1 MNGLKATRKGYVEG
15 ILEAGRR
22 NPRVVVVEG
31 DVSRSIGSAAFGEE
45 FPDRFFNLGA
55 SEQDMM
61 GEAAGLALAGF
72 IPFVAT
78 YGVFMAGRAWDQV
91 RTSVCYMNLDVRIG
105 GAHGGISVGPDGA
118 THQAL
123 EDVAIMRVLPN
134 MKVLVPA
141 DSNQTRAAVLAS
153 LGMEGPVYIRFGR
166 NPVPQVY
173 NAEEVVRPGRGNL
186 LAEGGDITLV
196 ACGAMVSAAL
206 EASRILKVKG
216 IEAGVVDMVSV
227 KPLDET
233 LLLAQVCSTG
243 AAVVA
248 EDHQAAG
255 GLFGAVSET
264 LALKAPTMMDAVAVM
279 DSFGT
284 SGAPDRLRER
294 YGLTASAIVEKAEGL
309 LRKKQVY
316 PVTEVP

>member
-1 MNGLKATRKGYVEG
+1 MKDLKATRIGYVEG
-15 ILEAGRR
+15 ILEAGER
-22 NPRVVVVEG
+22 NPGVVVVEG
-31 DVSRSIGSAAFGEE
+31 DVSRSIGSAAFGER

-61 GEAAGLALAGF
+61 GEAAGLALAGL

-78 YGVFMAGRAWDQV
+78 YGVFAAGRAWDQI
-91 RTSVCYMNLDVRIG
+91 RTSICYMNLDVRIG

-153 LGMEGPVYIRFGR
+153 LDMDGPVYIRFGR
-166 NPVPQVY
+166 NPVPQIY
-173 NAEEVVRPGRGNL
+173 GLEEVVAPGRGNL
-186 LAEGGDITLV
+186 LRQGSDVTIV
-196 ACGAMVSAAL
+196 ACGAMVSESL
-206 EASRILKVKG
+206 EASKMLASRGVG
-216 IEAGVVDMVSV
+216 AGVLDMVSV
-227 KPLDET
+227 KPLDRD
-233 LLLAQVCSTG
+233 LLLEQASLTG
-243 AAVVA
+243 AVVVA

-255 GLFGAVSET
+255 GLFGAVAET
-264 LALKAPTMMDAVAVM
+264 LATELPVITGVVAVK

-284 SGAPDRLRER
+284 SGDPQLVREK
-294 YGLTASAIVEKAEGL
+294 YGLTAASIAGIAEEL
-309 LRKKQVY
+309 LG
-316 PVTEVP
+316 

>member
-1 MNGLKATRKGYVEG
+1 MNGLKATRAGYVEG

-31 DVSRSIGSAAFGEE
+31 DVSSSIGSAAFGDE

-72 IPFVAT
+72 VPFVAT

-173 NAEEVVRPGRGNL
+173 RVEDAVNLGRGNL

-206 EASRILKVKG
+206 EASRVLRGMG
-216 IEAGVVDMVSV
+216 IEAGVIDMVSV
-227 KPLDET
+227 KPIDE
-233 LLLAQVCSTG
+233 
-243 AAVVA
+243 
-248 EDHQAAG
+248 E
-255 GLFGAVSET
+255 
-264 LALKAPTMMDAVAVM
+264 
-279 DSFGT
+279 
-284 SGAPDRLRER
+284 
-294 YGLTASAIVEKAEGL
+294 
-309 LRKKQVY
+309 
-316 PVTEVP
+316 

>member
-1 MNGLKATRKGYVEG
+1 MKDLKATRTGYVEG
-15 ILEAGRR
+15 ILEAGER
-22 NPRVVVVEG
+22 NPGVVVVEG
-31 DVSRSIGSAAFGEE
+31 DVSRSIGSAAFGER

-72 IPFVAT
+72 TPFVAT
-78 YGVFMAGRAWDQV
+78 YGVFAAGRAWDQI
-91 RTSVCYMNLDVRIG
+91 RTSICYMNLRVRIG

-153 LGMEGPVYIRFGR
+153 LDMEGPVYIRFGR
-166 NPVPQVY
+166 NPVPQIY
-173 NAEEVVRPGRGNL
+173 GPEETVVQGKGNL
-186 LAEGGDITLV
+186 LRQGSDVTIV
-196 ACGAMVSAAL
+196 ACGAMVSESL
-206 EASRILKVKG
+206 EASKILAARG
-216 IEAGVVDMVSV
+216 IGAGVLDMISV
-227 KPLDET
+227 KPLDRA
-233 LLLAQVCSTG
+233 LLLEQASITG
-243 AAVVA
+243 AVVVA

-255 GLFGAVSET
+255 GLFGAVAET
-264 LALKAPTMMDAVAVM
+264 LSTELPVITGVVAVK

-284 SGAPDRLRER
+284 SGEPELVREK
-294 YGLTASAIVEKAEGL
+294 YDLTAASIAGSAEGL
-309 LRKKQVY
+309 L
-316 PVTEVP
+316 E